1 LIYPGQR
8 HYPDD
13 RQDRLSGDPEVA
25 MQSVLITGG
34 AGFIGQNLVHAW
46 RARRPADQLVVVDAM
61 TYAANIRS
69 LEPLIADRSIHF
81 VNGDIRDATLMRRL
95 FDEHRFTRVAH
106 LAAESHV
113 DRSIADPEAFLQTN
127 VLGTFTL
134 LKTALDAWRSAGTA
148 DRARFLHVSTDEVYG
163 SLEFTDPAFTESA
176 PYRPNSP
183 YAASKAASDHLVRA
197 FVATWRLP
205 ALITNCSN
213 NYGPWQHPEKLIPLM
228 IIHALE
234 GKSLPVY
241 GDGGN
246 VRDWL
251 HVSDHCDA
259 LMAVIERGRV
269 GETYNVGGGNERN
282 NRAVVGLI
290 CDTLDRAFAADPE
303 LAARFPS
310 CPAAAGGSCH
320 ALISYVTDRPG
331 HDRRYAIDATRLA
344 NELGNRCAVD
354 FESGLGRTVHWY
366 LDHEEWWR
374 DVTSGAYQAW
384 IAKNYGFRIAV

>member
-1 LIYPGQR
+1 
-8 HYPDD
+8 
-13 RQDRLSGDPEVA
+13 

-46 RARRPADQLVVVDAM
+46 RAARPADRLVIVDAV
-61 TYAANIRS
+61 TYAANLRS
-69 LEPLIADRSIHF
+69 LEPLIADRSILF
-81 VNGDIRDATLMRRL
+81 VKGDIQDAALMRRL
-95 FDEHRFTRVAH
+95 FEEHKFTRVAH

-134 LKTALDAWRSAGTA
+134 LRAALDAWRAAGTL
-148 DRARFLHVSTDEVYG
+148 DHSRFLHVSTDEVYG
-163 SLEFTDPAFTESA
+163 SLQLTDPAFTESS

-197 FVATWRLP
+197 YVETYRLP

-213 NYGPWQHPEKLIPLM
+213 NYGSYQHPEKLIPLM

-234 GKSLPVY
+234 GKPLPIY
-241 GDGGN
+241 GDGSN

-251 HVSDHCDA
+251 HVTDHCAA
-259 LMAVIERGRV
+259 LMAVIERGRI

-282 NRAVVGLI
+282 NREVVGLI
-290 CDTLDRAFAADPE
+290 CDTLDRAFADNAG

-310 CPAAAGGSCH
+310 CPAAFGNSCRS
-320 ALISYVTDRPG
+320 LISFVTDRPG
-331 HDRRYAIDATRLA
+331 HDHRYAIDAAKLA
-344 NELGNRCAVD
+344 GELGKRCSVD
-354 FESGLGRTVHWY
+354 FDDGLRQTVQWY
-366 LDHEEWWR
+366 LDHEDWWR
-374 DVTSGAYQAW
+374 EVTSGAYKAW
-384 IAKNYGFRIAV
+384 IDQNYGFRIAV